1 MDIKEAYA
9 LLKKINPLLKP
20 LSEGAP
26 LWKKVVLDYF
36 DKPSSEVEVRKAVAL
51 IALSLNDDQIYKRF
65 FDVFYIEQDDEVRKF
80 MVESIKDN
88 VNDAVLDKQFALIG
102 IRESTFDR
110 YIRQIATQ
118 NITNALKLLLTQK
131 PFRASV
137 YISRLKNKLLND
149 ENTFT
154 RMNTAIILRNIG
166 DKKSLPELE
175 QRLEVE
181 QKLQAK
187 CVNDVGI
194 PYVIREIVRSIQ
206 FLKERA

>member
-9 LLKKINPLLKP
+9 LLKKVNPLLKP

-26 LWKKVVLDYF
+26 LWKKVVFDYF
-36 DKPSSEVEVRKAVAL
+36 DKPSSDVEVRKAVSL

-88 VNDAVLDKQFALIG
+88 INDVILDKQFSLIG
-102 IRESTFDR
+102 IRESPFDR
-110 YIRQIATQ
+110 YIRQIASQ
-118 NITNALKLLLTQK
+118 NITNAIKILMTQK

-154 RMNTAIILRNIG
+154 RMNAAIILRNIG
-166 DKKSLPELE
+166 DKKCIPELE
-175 QRLEVE
+175 QRLEE
-181 QKLQAK
+181 EKRLQAK
-187 CVNDVGI
+187 YVNDVGI
-194 PYVIREIVRSIQ
+194 PYVIREIERSIQ